1 MYTGINFNAKHLQKR
16 KQMSILLYLKTIAMK
31 QIISSRVAAV
41 IYALAI
47 AAFGILHF
55 MSANEMKTMLPEYIP
70 GGAAVI
76 YLTGACL
83 LAAAIAIIIEK
94 YTRLACYLLAAMLL
108 IFGFTLHLRPSFT
121 TTFTLFLKDAAMAMA
136 AILVGN
142 NSSK

>member
-1 MYTGINFNAKHLQKR
+1 
-16 KQMSILLYLKTIAMK
+16 MK
-31 QIISSRVAAV
+31 QVISSRAAA
-41 IYALAI
+41 IIFALAI

-55 MSANEMKTMLPEYIP
+55 MSASEMKTMLPDYIP
-70 GGAAVI
+70 GGVI
-76 YLTGACL
+76 LIYFTGACL
-83 LAAAIAIIIEK
+83 LAAAIAIIIDK

>member
-1 MYTGINFNAKHLQKR
+1 
-16 KQMSILLYLKTIAMK
+16 MK
-31 QIISSRVAAV
+31 QIISFRVAAI

-55 MSANEMKTMLPEYIP
+55 MSAGEMKTMLPDYIP
-70 GGAAVI
+70 GGAAIV
-76 YLTGACL
+76 YFTGACL

-94 YTRLACYLLAAMLL
+94 QTRLACYLLAVMLL

-121 TTFTLFLKDAAMAMA
+121 TTFALFLKDAAMAMA
-136 AILVGN
+136 AIMIGN

>member
-1 MYTGINFNAKHLQKR
+1 
-16 KQMSILLYLKTIAMK
+16 MK

-55 MSANEMKTMLPEYIP
+55 MSANEMKTLLPDYLP
-70 GGAAVI
+70 GGVFWI
-76 YLTGACL
+76 YFTGVCL
-83 LAAAIAIIIEK
+83 ILAAIAILIDK
-94 YTRLACYLLAAMLL
+94 QTRLACYLLAAMLL

-121 TTFTLFLKDAAMAMA
+121 TTFALFLKDAAMAMA

-142 NSSK
+142 NASK

>member
-1 MYTGINFNAKHLQKR
+1 
-16 KQMSILLYLKTIAMK
+16 MSILLYLKTIAMK

-55 MSANEMKTMLPEYIP
+55 ASANEMKTMLPDYIP

-83 LAAAIAIIIEK
+83 LAAAIAIVIEK